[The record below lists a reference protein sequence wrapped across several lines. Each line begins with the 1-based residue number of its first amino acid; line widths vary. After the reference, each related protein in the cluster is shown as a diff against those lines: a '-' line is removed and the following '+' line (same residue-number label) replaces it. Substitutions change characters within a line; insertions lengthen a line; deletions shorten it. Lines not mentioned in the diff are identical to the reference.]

1 MKYFRPFLAIA
12 LVFALFIYDSR
23 PVVDVGSSDA
33 RGFLTLCAKG
43 LIFGS
48 SANKSFQNKVE
59 CSVSLIIDRMTSS
72 GGGAMCRRSEKN
84 SFLVK
89 CLLAVVG
96 IAIALSS
103 LSAPGKAEGA
113 ILPVSLSVQGI
124 GVDVFSGQSSVLG
137 TTDTYSGLG
146 LGGGAMVELNL
157 PGPLSLRAQAN
168 YIHFSGTP
176 VFNILPITGGV
187 QMDLFS
193 LLPFTVYIAGD
204 AGYNES
210 TGLGTSG
217 GNFTWDAGVGVSF
230 GPVYVEGR
238 YTYIAGPIMS
248 TSQGSMGPMS
258 YIPIVVGFTF
268 F

>member
-1 MKYFRPFLAIA
+1 MLKKSGSNYF
-12 LVFALFIYDSR
+12 
-23 PVVDVGSSDA
+23 
-33 RGFLTLCAKG
+33 
-43 LIFGS
+43 
-48 SANKSFQNKVE
+48 
-59 CSVSLIIDRMTSS
+59 S
-72 GGGAMCRRSEKN
+72 G
-84 SFLVK
+84 K
-89 CLLAVVG
+89 CLLVALG
-96 IAIALSS
+96 FTLALTSLSS
-103 LSAPGKAEGA
+103 PKKTEAA
-113 ILPVSLSVQGI
+113 ILPVSLSVQGV
-124 GVDVFSGQSSVLG
+124 GVDVLSGQSSVLG
-137 TTDTYSGLG
+137 TTNTYSGLG
-146 LGGGAMVELNL
+146 LGAGAMAELNL
-157 PGPLSLRAQAN
+157 PGPLSLRAQVN

-193 LLPFTVYIAGD
+193 LLPFTVYVVGD

-248 TSQGSMGPMS
+248 TSQGTMGPMS

>member
-1 MKYFRPFLAIA
+1 MLK
-12 LVFALFIYDSR
+12 
-23 PVVDVGSSDA
+23 
-33 RGFLTLCAKG
+33 
-43 LIFGS
+43 
-48 SANKSFQNKVE
+48 KSG
-59 CSVSLIIDRMTSS
+59 I
-72 GGGAMCRRSEKN
+72 
-84 SFLVK
+84 SFLSK
-89 CLLAVVG
+89 QYLVVALG
-96 IAIALSS
+96 VAITFMS
-103 LSAPGKAEGA
+103 LSVPNKTEAA

-124 GVDVFSGQSSVLG
+124 GVDVLSGQSSVLG
-137 TTDTYSGLG
+137 TTNTYSGLG

-193 LLPFTVYIAGD
+193 LLPFTVYVAGD

-217 GNFTWDAGVGVSF
+217 GSFTWDAGVGVSF

-248 TSQGSMGPMS
+248 TSQGTLGSMS

>member
-1 MKYFRPFLAIA
+1 MRKRSGASFIAGKCFL
-12 LVFALFIYDSR
+12 
-23 PVVDVGSSDA
+23 
-33 RGFLTLCAKG
+33 LT
-43 LIFGS
+43 
-48 SANKSFQNKVE
+48 
-59 CSVSLIIDRMTSS
+59 
-72 GGGAMCRRSEKN
+72 
-84 SFLVK
+84 
-89 CLLAVVG
+89 
-96 IAIALSS
+96 IAIAVGITCLSS
-103 LSAPGKAEGA
+103 PKKAEAA

-124 GVDVFSGQSSVLG
+124 GVDVLSGQSSVLG
-137 TTDTYSGLG
+137 NTNSYSGLG

-168 YIHFSGTP
+168 YIHFAGTP

-193 LLPFTVYIAGD
+193 LLPFTVYLAGD
-204 AGYNES
+204 AGYNET

-248 TSQGSMGPMS
+248 TSQGTMGGMS

>member
-1 MKYFRPFLAIA
+1 MLKK
-12 LVFALFIYDSR
+12 
-23 PVVDVGSSDA
+23 VGV
-33 RGFLTLCAKG
+33 
-43 LIFGS
+43 
-48 SANKSFQNKVE
+48 N
-59 CSVSLIIDRMTSS
+59 SLP
-72 GGGAMCRRSEKN
+72 E
-84 SFLVK
+84 K
-89 CLLAVVG
+89 CLLVALGVAVG
-96 IAIALSS
+96 LSS
-103 LSAPGKAEGA
+103 LSGPTKASAA

-124 GVDVFSGQSSVLG
+124 GVDVLSGQSSVLG
-137 TTDTYSGLG
+137 TTNTYSGLG

-217 GNFTWDAGVGVSF
+217 GSFTWDAGVGVSF

-238 YTYIAGPIMS
+238 YAYIAGPIMT
-248 TSQGSMGPMS
+248 TSQGTMGSMS

>member
-1 MKYFRPFLAIA
+1 MLKRSRASFFAGKSFLLAIGVA
-12 LVFALFIYDSR
+12 
-23 PVVDVGSSDA
+23 VGITCLSNS
-33 RGFLTLCAKG
+33 
-43 LIFGS
+43 
-48 SANKSFQNKVE
+48 QKVE
-59 CSVSLIIDRMTSS
+59 
-72 GGGAMCRRSEKN
+72 A
-84 SFLVK
+84 
-89 CLLAVVG
+89 
-96 IAIALSS
+96 
-103 LSAPGKAEGA
+103 A

-124 GVDVFSGQSSVLG
+124 GVDVLSGQSTVLG
-137 TTDTYSGLG
+137 NTNSYSGLG

-168 YIHFSGTP
+168 YIHFAGTP

-193 LLPFTVYIAGD
+193 LLPFTVYLAGD
-204 AGYNES
+204 AGYNET

-248 TSQGSMGPMS
+248 TSQGTMGGMS

>member
-1 MKYFRPFLAIA
+1 MNSSFEMSKGGTMLKRSRASFFAGKCFLLAIGVA
-12 LVFALFIYDSR
+12 
-23 PVVDVGSSDA
+23 
-33 RGFLTLCAKG
+33 
-43 LIFGS
+43 
-48 SANKSFQNKVE
+48 
-59 CSVSLIIDRMTSS
+59 
-72 GGGAMCRRSEKN
+72 
-84 SFLVK
+84 
-89 CLLAVVG
+89 VG
-96 IAIALSS
+96 ITCLSNS
-103 LSAPGKAEGA
+103 KKAEAA

-124 GVDVFSGQSSVLG
+124 GVDVLSGQSTVLG
-137 TTDTYSGLG
+137 NTNSYSGLG

-168 YIHFSGTP
+168 YIHFAGTP

-193 LLPFTVYIAGD
+193 LLPFTVYLAGD
-204 AGYNES
+204 AGYNET

-248 TSQGSMGPMS
+248 TSQGTMGGMS

>member
-1 MKYFRPFLAIA
+1 MFKTSGISSLPGRCLLVAIGVA
-12 LVFALFIYDSR
+12 IGFISL
-23 PVVDVGSSDA
+23 SSP
-33 RGFLTLCAKG
+33 
-43 LIFGS
+43 
-48 SANKSFQNKVE
+48 NKSE
-59 CSVSLIIDRMTSS
+59 
-72 GGGAMCRRSEKN
+72 A
-84 SFLVK
+84 
-89 CLLAVVG
+89 
-96 IAIALSS
+96 
-103 LSAPGKAEGA
+103 A

-124 GVDVFSGQSSVLG
+124 GVDVLSGQSSILG
-137 TTDTYSGLG
+137 TSNTYSGLG

-176 VFNILPITGGV
+176 VFNILPVTGGV

-217 GNFTWDAGVGVSF
+217 GSFTWDAGVGVSF

-248 TSQGSMGPMS
+248 TSQGTMGPMS

>member
-1 MKYFRPFLAIA
+1 MSKRSGASFFAGKCFLFAIA
-12 LVFALFIYDSR
+12 I
-23 PVVDVGSSDA
+23 
-33 RGFLTLCAKG
+33 T
-43 LIFGS
+43 
-48 SANKSFQNKVE
+48 
-59 CSVSLIIDRMTSS
+59 
-72 GGGAMCRRSEKN
+72 
-84 SFLVK
+84 
-89 CLLAVVG
+89 VG
-96 IAIALSS
+96 ITCMSS
-103 LSAPGKAEGA
+103 SKKAEAA

-124 GVDVFSGQSSVLG
+124 GVDVLSGQSSVLG
-137 TTDTYSGLG
+137 NTTSYSGLG

-168 YIHFSGTP
+168 YIHFAGTP

-193 LLPFTVYIAGD
+193 LLPFTVYLAGD
-204 AGYNES
+204 AGYNET

-248 TSQGSMGPMS
+248 TSQGTMGGMS